1 MASEELSSIVHRL
14 FVVGY
19 SLTTCLAI
27 MVSVSSGVVT
37 DYWKET
43 IDGCILYSDIY
54 QDIPTHNSK
63 GQPIQQSKIP
73 VHNSS
78 WVMIGSDISVCNY
91 TTFTPIFFI
100 FIAMMCISYH
110 LRNLFCKHCW
120 RAEESDVKSD
130 FWEMMVRLLV
140 VLSILMTLLALVV
153 ACVLTHG
160 HDYTCSGLRH
170 YVTSQGL
177 SPWLGIS
184 SLQIHELF
192 ERLDCG
198 FFYSALDHGLKLV
211 TEHDDENEGITKAI
225 AAAAVASSN
234 SASIIDSNSALEVA
248 MATGWFQF
256 FVWLALAVANIW
268 LAIRLKIQM
277 LPESLNLPAIPNIFN
292 KE

>member
-1 MASEELSSIVHRL
+1 MPSEELSSIVHRL

-19 SLTTCLAI
+19 SLTACLAV

-37 DYWKET
+37 DYWKDT

-73 VHNSS
+73 VQNSS

-91 TTFTPIFFI
+91 TTFTPVFFI
-100 FIAMMCISYH
+100 FVGMMCISYH

-140 VLSILMTLLALVV
+140 VLSLLMTLLALVV

-177 SPWLGIS
+177 TPWLGIS

-211 TEHDDENEGITKAI
+211 TEHEEESEAISKAI
-225 AAAAVASSN
+225 AAAAVASS
-234 SASIIDSNSALEVA
+234 SAIIDSNSALEVA

-268 LAIRLKIQM
+268 LAQRLKIQM

>member
-140 VLSILMTLLALVV
+140 VLSSLMTLLALVV

-225 AAAAVASSN
+225 AVAAVASN

-277 LPESLNLPAIPNIFN
+277 FPESLNLPAIPNIFN